1 MSTQTRALER
11 VVVVTGAAG
20 GIGRALALA
29 CAARGDRVAL
39 LDLDHGA
46 LARVAYEVEAAGGAA
61 LPMVCDVTDGEG
73 CEAALRQ
80 VERTWGR
87 VDVLVCNAGISHR
100 SVFAETDPA
109 VLRQVMEV
117 NFFGAVNCTR
127 AALAALRR
135 SGGTIAV
142 LSSVA
147 GFAPLVG
154 RTAYAASKHAL
165 HGFFDSLRTEL
176 RGEVCVVLV
185 CPSFVN
191 TAIDRNAVDGD
202 GVQIDRRRPAVGKML
217 QPADVAA
224 QLLDAVDRGD
234 RQRLV
239 SPVAHLSLWVSRL
252 APSLYDRIM
261 LRSQRA
267 EFG

>member
-1 MSTQTRALER
+1 MSTRTHGPDR

-20 GIGRALALA
+20 GIGRALALM
-29 CAARGDRVAL
+29 CGARGDRVAL
-39 LDLDHGA
+39 LDLDGGA
-46 LARVAYEVEAAGGAA
+46 LAQTAYDVGTAGGEA
-61 LPMVCDVTDGEG
+61 LAIVCDVTDADA
-73 CEAALRQ
+73 CDAALCK
-80 VERTWGR
+80 VEDAWGR
-87 VDVLVCNAGISHR
+87 VDLLVNNAGISHR
-100 SVFAETDPA
+100 SHFAETSDA
-109 VLRQVMEV
+109 VLHKVMDV

-127 AALAALRR
+127 AALPALRR
-135 SGGTIAV
+135 SGGAIAV

-176 RGEVCVVLV
+176 DGEVAVVLV

-191 TAIDRNAVDGD
+191 TAIDRHAVNGD

-217 QPADVAA
+217 EPEDVAA
-224 QLLDAVDRGD
+224 QLLDAVERRD

-252 APSLYDRIM
+252 APALYDRIM
-261 LRSQRA
+261 LRSQSA